1 MFLESSYSDFVNFF
15 YNSDVPARN
24 GFLARNFAVKRE
36 NATASPLQ
44 KRQKK
49 LLRESLMMNQERRD
63 TIEKNMTHT

>member
-36 NATASPLQ
+36 NATASPPA
-44 KRQKK
+44 KTSKETPARKFDD
-49 LLRESLMMNQERRD
+49 ESD
-63 TIEKNMTHT
+63 